1 MPEQKAREKFAEVVD
16 ACYERIFRGALAVA
30 GDRHLAE
37 ELVQETL
44 VTAFKKFDRFS
55 GNSSPFTWLYG
66 IMLNK
71 YRDHCRKKRLLRRLG
86 FVGAGENRVEANNVR
101 AADTVLADELASRDD
116 RGVVVEAVGRLP
128 FKMRTVI
135 AMHYFDDLPLD
146 QIAGVLNCR
155 VGTVKS
161 RLFNARK
168 RLYHT
173 LKGKLKDGGQD
184 EVPRS

>member
-1 MPEQKAREKFAEVVD
+1 MPEQEAREKFTEVVD
-16 ACYERIFRGALAVA
+16 ACYQRIFRGALAVA

-37 ELVQETL
+37 ELVQETF

-71 YRDHCRKKRLLRRLG
+71 YRDHCRKKKLLRRLG
-86 FVGAGENRVEANNVR
+86 FVRPGDSRVEADNVGD
-101 AADTVLADELASRDD
+101 ADIILSGELASRDD
-116 RGVVVEAVGRLP
+116 CGVLVEAVNRLP

-146 QIAGVLNCR
+146 EIAGILKCH

-168 RLYHT
+168 RLHHT
-173 LKGKLKDGGQD
+173 LKGKLKDGAESD
-184 EVPRS
+184 VPRS

>member
-1 MPEQKAREKFAEVVD
+1 MPEQKARETFAEVVD
-16 ACYERIFRGALAVA
+16 ACYERIFRGAVAVA
-30 GDRHLAE
+30 GDRDLAE
-37 ELVQETL
+37 ELVQETF

-86 FVGAGENRVEANNVR
+86 FVRAGENRVEANNVG
-101 AADTVLADELASRDD
+101 AADIILADELASRDD
-116 RGVVVEAVGRLP
+116 CGVLVDAVGRLP
-128 FKMRTVI
+128 FKLRTVT
-135 AMHYFDDLPLD
+135 AMYYFDDLPLD

-161 RLFNARK
+161 RLFNARE
-168 RLYHT
+168 RLCQA
-173 LKGKLKDGGQD
+173 LKGKLKDGGQN
-184 EVPRS
+184 ELPRS